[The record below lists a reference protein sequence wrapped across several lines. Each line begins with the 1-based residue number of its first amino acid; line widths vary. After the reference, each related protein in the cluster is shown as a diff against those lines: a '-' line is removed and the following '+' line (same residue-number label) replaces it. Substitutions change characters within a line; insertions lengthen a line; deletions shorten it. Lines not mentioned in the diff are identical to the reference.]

1 MRKQIISIFGFLFM
15 GLTAVAFPVRLAVA
29 ATAPTPLNVSQIP
42 SIYAQKGIAP
52 NLIFMLD
59 DSGSMQWE
67 YLGNQGYLDYFTY
80 GFPLGNSQPYG
91 NQTYQD
97 TIPGFG
103 PKNIYG
109 AQFRN
114 SFVNP
119 NYYNPSVTYTPWACP
134 VSYPENAVNAPGYS
148 PQVGGSCQWDAA
160 VSEWLWPKADPGKT
174 YLSPYVTSA
183 GFRSLNVWNDSFDSN
198 NSTTKNG
205 YIGDFNGTNGLQW
218 RIKFRGNY
226 YWWNY
231 PYPAEFDSDSNPVA
245 YGFWPATYFTYHGPR
260 SGPSQKTAVKG
271 IGYYTRI
278 QICPQATLKVAA
290 SNGNGGTKKITAC
303 NQPAA
308 LPTTIGNNNY
318 NHTYIAT
325 SGSYTDLQG
334 QPLSCKT
341 GANACYVH
349 VKNNGSLIVRSYTQE
364 LQNFANWYQY
374 YRSHILLA
382 RAGTSQAFMGL
393 PNGFRVD
400 YSLLNH
406 MAKSGSTPQY
416 SVTSAFTNTQRSDFL
431 QRLFQTPI
439 PAQGTPSRYALA
451 GIGNW
456 LSRSPGASPPWGTS
470 VAEKQATGKNYLSC
484 RQNYL
489 VFVTD
494 GGWNGGGPT
503 VGNADGEKGPKVT
516 GPGNT
521 SYQYSP
527 SPPFK
532 DSHSN
537 TFADV
542 AFHYWEQDLQK
553 GMSNNV
559 PTNSVDAGFWQHLVT
574 FDVGLGIVPSLVT
587 NYQLKHPGVTTQQAQ
602 AIVYTQLQSGSTS
615 WPSGSSNKIDDLWHG
630 GVDGHGAFLSASSP
644 TAFASALKNTLLNI
658 VNRTASSSSL
668 AVNTEK
674 AGQVQTRLQVFQALF
689 HPQNWWGD
697 VLALPVMATPATT
710 TSPANL
716 SVGTNANWSASCVL
730 TGGPCS
736 QMGTSGGGVPLHSV
750 PVESPS
756 NRTILSW
763 NGAAPVA
770 FTANTLSPAA
780 VSLIGGAA
788 VVNYLRGDRSQ
799 ESSQGGSLRTRKSVM
814 GDVVDSSPTF
824 VGAPAANFS
833 DIWSNVLYPKRSG
846 LNPENASGAVRYST
860 FKSNNANRENI
871 VYVGGNDGMLHAFRA
886 GTTTNSTTNDG
897 HEVLAYV
904 PKAVYPHLR
913 QYSWTTY
920 QHHYYV
926 NATPGAGDVF
936 YGGSWHTWLVG
947 GEGAGGNSIYALDI
961 THPAKFSQSN
971 LSTVVGEWG
980 PGNITCVNVA
990 NCGQDL
996 GDTFGTPV
1004 ITRFNNGQWGFV
1016 FGNGFNSA
1024 TGVASIFVGLIGNAG
1039 KVTFYELKTGY
1050 GSGDDPT
1057 GANRPDGIA
1066 YATPVDLNGDRTA
1079 DYVYAGDY
1087 FGNVWRFNLTS
1098 YLPTDWQVGYAG
1110 APMFKATNS
1119 SGAPQPITTKLLV
1132 VAVPAANGYSR
1143 VMVEFGTGATVTDAQ
1158 QAPNITNAGVQ
1169 SLYGIWDWNFSAWN
1183 SGRPTA
1189 SIQAST
1195 PVAFHYASLSSG
1207 PGGGSLG
1214 LSNLTQQTIIAEQ
1227 TTGTVQ
1233 GGTNDNRVVSN
1244 NAVCFKGNPATTKC
1258 KLSQNA
1264 RYGWYLNLVSPIK
1277 GQQGEKV
1284 IYDPVLHA
1292 GVLIAITTI
1301 PSSAS
1306 GVTCQSSGAGGWTMA
1321 IDPATGGRLSFEVFD
1336 TKGNGQFDQVTVNGT
1351 LTNTAG
1357 IALGA
1362 VGSPSFVTYD
1372 NTTFMVTNPSG
1383 GTPTLSRTNL
1393 GTGRLGVQL
1402 SWQEL
1407 R

>member
-1 MRKQIISIFGFLFM
+1 MRKQMISILGFWFV
-15 GLTAVAFPVRLAVA
+15 GLAAVAFPVRLAVA
-29 ATAPTPLNVSQIP
+29 ATAPIPLDVSQIP

-67 YLGNQGYLDYFTY
+67 FLGNRVAGFVV
-80 GFPLGNSQPYG
+80 GFPHGYPLVYG
-91 NQTYQD
+91 GYNYHDQ
-97 TIPGFG
+97 G
-103 PKNIYG
+103 PDFSAKNRY
-109 AQFRN
+109 AANYRN
-114 SFVNP
+114 SFTNP
-119 NYYNPSVTYTPWACP
+119 NYYDPAVTYTPWAC
-134 VSYPENAVNAPGYS
+134 VASYPESQSNPPAATTPVGACRWNATA
-148 PQVGGSCQWDAA
+148 
-160 VSEWLWPKADPGKT
+160 SEWLWPNANPGKA
-174 YLSPYVTSA
+174 YQNPEDTSK
-183 GFRSLNVWNDSFDSN
+183 GFRSIEVWNDSSN
-198 NSTTKNG
+198 VSSDTADNG
-205 YIGDFNGTNGLQW
+205 FAGNDNYYGHGGPTYWYTSGGW
-218 RIKFRGNY
+218 VRGNR
-226 YWWNY
+226 
-231 PYPAEFDSDSNPVA
+231 P
-245 YGFWPATYFTYHGPR
+245 FWPATYFNYFGPR
-260 SGPSQKTAVKG
+260 PG
-271 IGYYTRI
+271 ISSDWYSLSNFARV
-278 QICPQATLKVAA
+278 QICPVAVTTN
-290 SNGNGGTKKITAC
+290 SNGVSSKNKC
-303 NQPAA
+303 SPSSLLPASPA
-308 LPTTIGNNNY
+308 PY
-318 NHTYIAT
+318 HTYVNDDGKYVYIKGD
-325 SGSYTDLQG
+325 GSQ
-334 QPLSCKT
+334 
-341 GANACYVH
+341 V
-349 VKNNGSLIVRSYTQE
+349 VRTPSTE

-393 PNGFRVD
+393 PKGFRVD
-400 YSLLNH
+400 FSLMTRMLNGNTPL
-406 MAKSGSTPQY
+406 STTTEDFGST
-416 SVTSAFTNTQRSDFL
+416 QRATFL
-431 QRLFQTPI
+431 SNLFDTPN
-439 PAQGTPSRYALA
+439 AAWGYTPSRLALQ

-456 LSRSPGASPPWGTS
+456 LSQSPGTQTPWGTS
-470 VAEKQATGKNYLSC
+470 AAEKLATGKNYLSC

-494 GGWNGGGPT
+494 GGWNGGRPNNPN
-503 VGNADGEKGPKVT
+503 VGNADYKKGPSIT

-521 SYQYSP
+521 SYQYSR

-542 AFHYWEQDLQK
+542 AFYYWEHDLQS
-553 GMSNNV
+553 GMINNV
-559 PTNSVDAGFWQHLVT
+559 PTNNTDAGFWQHLVT
-574 FDVGLGIVPSLVT
+574 FDVGLGVVPSLVT
-587 NYQLKHPGVTTQQAQ
+587 KYQLKNPGVTAQQAQ
-602 AIVYTQLQSGSTS
+602 AAVYAQLQAGTTA
-615 WPSGSSNKIDDLWHG
+615 WPKPCSNFPTCDGNSAQEIDDLWHG
-630 GVDGHGAFLSASSP
+630 GVDGHGTFLSASSP
-644 TAFASALKNTLLNI
+644 TEFAYALKNTLLNI

-668 AVNTEK
+668 AVNTQK
-674 AGQVQTRLQVFQALF
+674 AGQVRTKLQVFQALF
-689 HPQNWWGD
+689 HPQKWWGD
-697 VLALPVMATPATT
+697 MLALPVMATPATT
-710 TSPANL
+710 TSPASL
-716 SVGTNANWSASCVL
+716 SVSANASWSASCVL

-736 QMGTSGGGVPLHSV
+736 QMGITGGGVPLHSV

-799 ESSQGGSLRTRKSVM
+799 ESSKGGLLRTRKSVM
-814 GDVVDSSPTF
+814 GDVVYSSPTF

-833 DIWSNVLYPKRSG
+833 DTWSNVLYPQHS
-846 LNPENASGAVRYST
+846 NPENASGAMRYSA
-860 FKSNNANRENI
+860 FKSNNSNRENI

-904 PKAVYPHLR
+904 PKAVYPNLR

-920 QHHYYV
+920 PHHYYV
-926 NATPGAGDVF
+926 NATPGAGDLF

-961 THPAKFSQSN
+961 TDPAQFSQSN

-990 NCGQDL
+990 NCGKDL

-1016 FGNGFNSA
+1016 FGNGFNSV

-1039 KVTFYELKTGY
+1039 GVTFYELKTGY
-1050 GSGDDPT
+1050 GSGNDPT

-1066 YATPVDLNGDRTA
+1066 YTTPADMNGDRTA

-1087 FGNVWRFNLTS
+1087 FGNVWRFNLIS
-1098 YLPTDWQVGYAG
+1098 NLPADWQVDYAG

-1119 SGAPQPITTKLLV
+1119 SGASQPITTKLLV
-1132 VAVPAANGYSR
+1132 VAVPAVSGYSR
-1143 VMVEFGTGATVTDAQ
+1143 VMVEFGTGATVTDTQ
-1158 QAPNITNAGVQ
+1158 QIPNITNAGVQ
-1169 SLYGIWDWNFSAWN
+1169 SIYGIWDWNFSAWN
-1183 SGRPTA
+1183 SG
-1189 SIQAST
+1189 SI

-1214 LSNLTQQTIIAEQ
+1214 LSDLKQQTIISEQ

-1233 GGTNDNRVVSN
+1233 GGTNNNRVVSH

-1258 KLSQNA
+1258 NLSQNT
-1264 RYGWYLNLVSPIK
+1264 RYGWYLNLVSTIHGK
-1277 GQQGEKV
+1277 QGEKV
-1284 IYDPVLHA
+1284 IYNPVMRA

-1306 GVTCQSSGAGGWTMA
+1306 GVTCQVAGTGGWTMA

-1336 TKGNGQFDQVTVNGT
+1336 TRGNGQFDQVTVTVNGNGT
-1351 LTNTAG
+1351 LTNTSG

-1372 NTTFMVTNPSG
+1372 HTTFMVTNPSG
-1383 GTPTLSRTNL
+1383 GTPTLSRTKL